1 MLSHYK
7 QKLAEAL
14 SQERSLSQEAISL
27 VLMVIHDVFNLNN
40 GGLTRFR
47 LCKNF
52 SE

>member
-27 VLMVIHDVFNLNN
+27 VLMVIHVQ
-40 GGLTRFR
+40 LTAPDYTS
-47 LCKNF
+47 LKQ
-52 SE
+52 SLKVVGVS